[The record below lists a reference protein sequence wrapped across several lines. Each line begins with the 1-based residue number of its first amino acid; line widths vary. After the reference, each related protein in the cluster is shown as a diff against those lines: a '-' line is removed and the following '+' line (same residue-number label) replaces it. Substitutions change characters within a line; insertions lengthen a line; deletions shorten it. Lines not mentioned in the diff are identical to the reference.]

1 MHPAIQAV
9 AITFWIFVT
18 VVSVAG
24 MVLDYRKRQLALEP
38 LRIAIEHGQQLDPEI
53 ITRLLGRERH
63 EQLDPQLLK
72 TGGIITCASGL
83 GVGLLA
89 AFVAHV
95 FPPYHWLILGTG
107 VVAVCVGVGL
117 LIAASSLRRSAESAP
132 QDKVA

>member
-9 AITFWIFVT
+9 AITFWIFVM

-24 MVLDYRKRQLALEP
+24 MILDYRKRQLVLEP

-53 ITRLLGRERH
+53 ITRLLGKEEHH
-63 EQLDPQLLK
+63 EPLDPQLLR

-89 AFVAHV
+89 PFVAKV

-117 LIAASSLRRSAESAP
+117 LIAASSLRRNAPSAL
-132 QDKVA
+132 